1 MSERTEIAIPDEMDT
16 IPQALT
22 DEELLADAIC
32 QVLSGV
38 ASHTKIAHALERP
51 EDVARIRS
59 LLNSA
64 QGVRLL
70 YKARRDITTTTTERI
85 KRLLPR
91 AVEEAAKLAFASEDT
106 RTKATM
112 LKDLMDRGGMGATH
126 KIAVNSPEA
135 YKRAILELADDP
147 DDSDDQTDESGDK

>member
-1 MSERTEIAIPDEMDT
+1 MSDLARPEEPR

-22 DEELLADAIC
+22 DEELLADSVC
-32 QVLSGV
+32 QVLAGV
-38 ASHTKIAHALERP
+38 LTPTTIARELGRP
-51 EDVARIRS
+51 EEATRIRS

-64 QGVRLL
+64 QGQRIL
-70 YKARRDITTTTTERI
+70 YKARRDVTSATTERI

-112 LKDLMDRGGMGATH
+112 LKDLMDRAGIGATQ

-135 YKRAILELADDP
+135 YKRALLELSDDP
-147 DDSDDQTDESGDK
+147 ADADTDE